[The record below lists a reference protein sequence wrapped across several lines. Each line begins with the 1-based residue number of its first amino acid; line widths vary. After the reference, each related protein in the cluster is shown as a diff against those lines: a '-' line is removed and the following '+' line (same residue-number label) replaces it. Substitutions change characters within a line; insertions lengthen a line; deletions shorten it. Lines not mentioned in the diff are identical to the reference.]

1 MDNSTNNAMETSVP
15 KESQNVNLVQSI
27 IKFDYNAYNEEEDAD
42 YQPDPE
48 VEEEIIQEYQTEAEK
63 LIADKVYHEFVDN
76 LNASQN
82 IDNLEDTADDNDFI
96 AELDDSQNKQD
107 EKQEENEDNA
117 IDCDSAAYDSTCT
130 ETELETDLEDENVKT
145 QIDGEELNHLCQQ
158 IPVKVPISSLHANQT
173 AYPPFWRVKHA
184 LQNVDS
190 EQEADVETDPDYNP
204 LPKDADNGLDA
215 SKQEDP
221 QAEMGARSLQLRHR
235 TVQVKGNASNDTSD
249 SSSESEEDEE
259 DEEDDE
265 ELKTE
270 IDKLKEL
277 EDLSSQV
284 KGMVEMV
291 EEMSFV
297 DGSQD
302 DHNNSKNFCGF
313 RFVNTEESQKILGM
327 SKHFQNSN
335 IQQVVSIVDAIAKFD
350 DQTYQEEEDADY
362 SPNENKENEICMQEC

>member
-1 MDNSTNNAMETSVP
+1 MDNSTNNEMETSVP

-27 IKFDYNAYNEEEDAD
+27 IKFDCNDYNEEEDAD

-145 QIDGEELNHLCQQ
+145 QIDGEEINLLSQQ
-158 IPVKVPISSLHANQT
+158 VPVKVPISSLHANQT

-190 EQEADVETDPDYNP
+190 EQEADTETDPDFNP
-204 LPKDADNGLDA
+204 LSNDTENGEA

-221 QAEMGARSLQLRHR
+221 QAEVEARSLQLRHR
-235 TVQVKGNASNDTSD
+235 TVQVKGGASSDISD
-249 SSSESEEDEE
+249 SSSESEGED

-265 ELKTE
+265 ELKVE
-270 IDKLKEL
+270 INKLKEL
-277 EDLSSQV
+277 EDLSQQV
-284 KGMVEMV
+284 KGMVDMV

-302 DHNNSKNFCGF
+302 QDPSAEKNFCGF
-313 RFVNTEESQKILGM
+313 RFVDTGNSQNILGI
-327 SKHFQNSN
+327 SNHFQNRKLA
-335 IQQVVSIVDAIAKFD
+335 QPATIVDAIEKFD
-350 DQTYQEEEDADY
+350 DQAYQEDEDADY
-362 SPNENKENEICMQEC
+362 YPNENKENEVCMQEC